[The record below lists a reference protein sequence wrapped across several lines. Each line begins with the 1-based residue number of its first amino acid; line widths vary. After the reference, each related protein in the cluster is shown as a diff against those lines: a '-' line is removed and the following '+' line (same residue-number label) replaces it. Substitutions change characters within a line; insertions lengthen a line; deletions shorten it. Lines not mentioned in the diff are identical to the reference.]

1 MVMIGYE
8 EGSYCYRLYDP
19 ATKKLHISR
28 DVVFEERRSWEW
40 NKEGASMERTNVLS
54 APSSFTVAYEV
65 NEAVTTGG
73 AGGNPGTPQGAFTP
87 AAALEPLTPVAATPA
102 HNGWATPLEQD
113 ANLDSESGPRHY
125 RRLDDLYNDTTEVEA
140 EYSGLCLFA
149 ADEPTAVQ
157 EALGEACWKQAM
169 DAEMAA
175 ILENKTWELTTLPA
189 GQRAIGLKWVFKVK
203 RDPAG
208 NIVKHKA
215 RLIAKGYAQR
225 QGVDFDEVFAPVT
238 RMETVRLLLALA
250 AHNGWQVH
258 HMDVKSA
265 FLNGDLAEEVYV
277 HQPAGYEKKNKE
289 GHVLRLRKALY
300 GLRQAPRAWNAKL
313 DMSLMSLGFERCP
326 MEHAVYK
333 RTAGD
338 GYLLVGVYVDDLI
351 ITGSSVTDIAKFK
364 DEMQRLF
371 CMSDLGLLS
380 YYLGIEVKQGD
391 GEITIGQSS
400 YAEKNLGDSWDEW
413 L

>member
-1 MVMIGYE
+1 M
-8 EGSYCYRLYDP
+8 
-19 ATKKLHISR
+19 
-28 DVVFEERRSWEW
+28 
-40 NKEGASMERTNVLS
+40 
-54 APSSFTVAYEV
+54 
-65 NEAVTTGG
+65 
-73 AGGNPGTPQGAFTP
+73 
-87 AAALEPLTPVAATPA
+87 
-102 HNGWATPLEQD
+102 
-113 ANLDSESGPRHY
+113 DSEPGPRHY
-125 RRLDDLYNDTTEVEA
+125 RRLDDLYNDTTEAEV

-149 ADEPTAVQ
+149 ADEPATVQ

-175 ILENKTWELTTLPA
+175 ILENKTWELTTLAP
-189 GQRAIGLKWVFKVK
+189 GQRAIRLKWVFKVK

-208 NIVKHKA
+208 NIVKHKP
-215 RLIAKGYAQR
+215 RLVAKGYAQR
-225 QGVDFDEVFAPVT
+225 HGVDFDEVFAPVA
-238 RMETVRLLLALA
+238 RMEMVRLLLALA
-250 AHNGWQVH
+250 THNGWQVH

-277 HQPAGYEKKNKE
+277 HQPASNEKKNKE

-333 RTAGD
+333 PTVGD

-351 ITGSSVTDIAKFK
+351 IIGSSITDIAKFK

-391 GEITIGQSS
+391 GEITIG
-400 YAEKNLGDSWDEW
+400 AEQLWWKNLGDSWDEW
-413 L
+413 LQLLPHTHGV